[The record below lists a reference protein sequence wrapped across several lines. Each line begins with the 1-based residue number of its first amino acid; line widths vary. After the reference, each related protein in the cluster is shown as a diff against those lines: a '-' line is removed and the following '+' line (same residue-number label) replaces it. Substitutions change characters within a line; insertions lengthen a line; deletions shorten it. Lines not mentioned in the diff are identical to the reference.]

1 MVNTRNVSNL
11 RTFQRD
17 KKINF
22 TKLNNTQVKRRDNSI
37 SNERPQ
43 IRFHTENTLMD
54 EFVNDYNSFENT
66 TKLVSI
72 LQSPRTKERSKFNKS
87 V

>member
-1 MVNTRNVSNL
+1 MVNTRNGYNL

-43 IRFHTENTLMD
+43 IRFHTENTYVD
-54 EFVNDYNSFENT
+54 EFVNDCSSLENT